1 MNDSQRDTQD
11 SKSNG
16 VDHSQAQRAVRASN
30 ISLAEQRRSG
40 RTLGFLGLSTVGHVA
55 ILVALASMPMAV
67 HEINGGNSQ
76 PGHDGEISMIDSNSE
91 AAASAVIS
99 SSAIRSPKETS
110 TVEVSVMTDDSSE
123 IAMSKA
129 ATPALKPEPKVQS
142 AVVPLP
148 EKKTVTEKK
157 QPATTPVAKVAES
170 APVTPE
176 PVLMEE
182 AQDAPPVLLANPPS
196 DDGQEV
202 ATAQAEPEPAPELV
216 AEPQEDPQEEPA
228 EEVDSV
234 PEVAEVAPIPAK
246 SESAKMAEA
255 KTAEPSVEKS
265 EESTPVGGAAIDA
278 QKATAQQ
285 PGQNGQGQSG
295 NQGAFAGPIRDA
307 SELKA
312 LSGNPN
318 PVYPA
323 RDRLARKEGTAVILG
338 RVSPEGRVVEA
349 TLEKSSGSA
358 NMDAASIQAF
368 RGWRFQAGQ
377 QGWVR
382 KPFQFRLVGDAR
394 EVPAPLGKG
403 LRR

>member
-1 MNDSQRDTQD
+1 
-11 SKSNG
+11 
-16 VDHSQAQRAVRASN
+16 
-30 ISLAEQRRSG
+30 
-40 RTLGFLGLSTVGHVA
+40 
-55 ILVALASMPMAV
+55 
-67 HEINGGNSQ
+67 
-76 PGHDGEISMIDSNSE
+76 
-91 AAASAVIS
+91 
-99 SSAIRSPKETS
+99 
-110 TVEVSVMTDDSSE
+110 
-123 IAMSKA
+123 
-129 ATPALKPEPKVQS
+129 
-142 AVVPLP
+142 
-148 EKKTVTEKK
+148 
-157 QPATTPVAKVAES
+157 
-170 APVTPE
+170 
-176 PVLMEE
+176 MEE